1 MIFGVD
7 AYEQDE
13 LGRAIVERPESEDD
27 LTAIRHAVLQQWV
40 PMLDHAM
47 IARRYGQLQNHPSF
61 GE

>member
-1 MIFGVD
+1 
-7 AYEQDE
+7 
-13 LGRAIVERPESEDD
+13 VERPESEDD